1 MSTRINVTVGDGGL
15 LDRNAQQTAAN
26 RQARVLADRRAA
38 AEAEGVER
46 RAADRT
52 AAGLDPLTGLPAS
65 TPSSASTLNRLD
77 QEPAANR
84 RGEKFNVGSAWIFTE
99 PGQFAGGLWTGW
111 QFGSD
116 WFRDAV
122 TTSIGSLLLKT
133 SFSIGAKRNVLIGSS
148 NGLSWI
154 TDEDGVFGPQ
164 APSLPPSG
172 PELFDFIEYQGF
184 DRDECNDRI
193 VTNPQPFRGRI
204 SSSQV
209 TNINYFA
216 LPAGG
221 KNFVLVRFNSYYYHL
236 LTLGATATGPE
247 ASQPELQSSG
257 FLHLRRGAE
266 FQPHQLISDHA
277 SRVLCYYCTPASI
290 TEITTPTAITELFE
304 AFVPRIPDSTG
315 SYRAS
320 AELTSACPS
329 VTPPR
334 VTITIPGGGFAFAG
348 QTFMFRPDNIQQFN
362 SGYAGYGFSFRDTVY
377 TPYVYEVINGVYEF
391 TSPANIKSLP
401 STLKWGMPDAST
413 NSAFDVY
420 RTSSSSLSARVLEA
434 YADPRPFRY
443 AVWPQR
449 GEFPDIDAWEEGY
462 EGPRPIKVPQ
472 ANQPKS
478 EQRPPRTGPYDV
490 ANRLVVT
497 DWNDPRYCRARLQDL
512 GFNLN
517 QLA

>member
-26 RQARVLADRRAA
+26 RQARVLADQRAT

-65 TPSSASTLNRLD
+65 TPSSASTINRLD

-84 RGEKFNVGSAWIFTE
+84 RG
-99 PGQFAGGLWTGW
+99 
-111 QFGSD
+111 
-116 WFRDAV
+116 
-122 TTSIGSLLLKT
+122 
-133 SFSIGAKRNVLIGSS
+133 
-148 NGLSWI
+148 
-154 TDEDGVFGPQ
+154 
-164 APSLPPSG
+164 
-172 PELFDFIEYQGF
+172 
-184 DRDECNDRI
+184 
-193 VTNPQPFRGRI
+193 
-204 SSSQV
+204 
-209 TNINYFA
+209 
-216 LPAGG
+216 
-221 KNFVLVRFNSYYYHL
+221 YYHL
-236 LTLGATATGPE
+236 LTLGATATGSE
-247 ASQPELQSSG
+247 ASQPESQSGS

-277 SRVLCYYCTPASI
+277 SRILCYYCTPASI

-304 AFVPRIPDSTG
+304 AFIPRIPDSTG

-320 AELTSACPS
+320 AELTSACPL

-334 VTITIPGGGFAFAG
+334 VTITIPGGGFNFAG
-348 QTFMFRPDNIQQFN
+348 QTFLFRPNSIQQFD
-362 SGYAGYGFSFRDTVY
+362 SGYAGYGFGGTDIVY
-377 TPYVYEVINGVYEF
+377 TPYVYEVINSINEF
-391 TSPANIKSLP
+391 TSPTNIKSLP
-401 STLKWGMPDAST
+401 ATLKWGMPDGST
-413 NSAFDVY
+413 NSAFEIY
-420 RTSSSSLSARVLEA
+420 RTSSSNSRDKVLEA

-497 DWNDPRYCRARLQDL
+497 DWNDPGYCRARLQDL